1 MEPIKFKCEKAQSVD
16 DGVEFSECEAE
27 QGIWIKSDDAGEQ
40 CFVKLMP
47 MDAAKL
53 RDWLN
58 LYLDE
63 CLRNGAEILQEE

>member
-47 MDAAKL
+47 MDAARL

-63 CLRNGAEILQEE
+63 HCYDGSSILQK